1 MIGWL
6 EEANPRVAGKFR
18 LLMATQTGQ
27 KRARDD
33 GYHAFPVDPFAIAAK
48 HDLHVEQKPAG
59 MSGVSGALIF
69 AEPRPIIIYSAE
81 LENEGFERFSV
92 AHELGHYFL
101 PDHPEEIRK
110 AGGQHFSRAGF
121 TEGTSSIELEADHF
135 AAGLLMPGGLVRS
148 HLDQHQVGLE
158 GICRLAADARVSL
171 TAAAIRAAECASFPL
186 CIIVSSGTEVR
197 YAFPSDAFKRLGKRI
212 FLRKG
217 DSLPAGVTAAFNAQ
231 PENVIAGRRATGE
244 CDLMDWFDT
253 DRHTPLDEE
262 VIGLGSYG
270 FTLTVLSSDA
280 MVEQDDEEDNE
291 GEEAVIERWTARFA
305 YGR

>member
-1 MIGWL
+1 
-6 EEANPRVAGKFR
+6 
-18 LLMATQTGQ
+18 MATQTGQ

-59 MSGVSGALIF
+59 MPGVSGALIF

-81 LENEGFERFSV
+81 LENDGFERFSV

-101 PDHPEEIRK
+101 PDHPEEILK

-135 AAGLLMPGGLVRS
+135 AAGLLMPSGLVRS
-148 HLDQHQVGLE
+148 HLDQHQVGLD
-158 GICRLAADARVSL
+158 GICRLAEDARVSL
-171 TAAAIRAAECASFPL
+171 TAAAIRAAECATFPL
-186 CIIVSSGTEVR
+186 CIIVSSGAEVR
-197 YAFPSDAFKRLGKRI
+197 YAFPSGAFKGLGKRI
-212 FLRKG
+212 FLKKG
-217 DSLPAGVTAAFNAQ
+217 DPLPAGATAAFNARL
-231 PENVIAGRRATGE
+231 ENVMAGRRATGE

-253 DRHTPLDEE
+253 DRHARLDEE
-262 VIGLGSYG
+262 VIGLGRYG
-270 FTLTVLSSDA
+270 FTLTVLSSEALPEPDD
-280 MVEQDDEEDNE
+280 EDEDDEE
-291 GEEAVIERWTARFA
+291 ATVERWTPRFA

>member
-1 MIGWL
+1 M
-6 EEANPRVAGKFR
+6 AGKFR

-27 KRARDD
+27 KRAREE

-59 MSGVSGALIF
+59 MPGVSGALIF

-101 PDHPEEIRK
+101 PDHPDEILK

-135 AAGLLMPGGLVRS
+135 AAGLLMPGTLVRG
-148 HLDQHQVGLE
+148 HLNQHQVGLE
-158 GICRLAADARVSL
+158 GICRLAEEARVSL
-171 TAAAIRAAECASFPL
+171 TAAAIRAAECVSFPL
-186 CIIVSSGTEVR
+186 CIIVSSGSEVR
-197 YAFPSDAFKRLGKRI
+197 YAFPSGAFKRLGERI
-212 FLRKG
+212 FLKKG
-217 DSLPAGVTAAFNAQ
+217 ELLPAGVTAAFNALR
-231 PENVIAGRRATGE
+231 ENVVGARRATGE
-244 CDLMDWFDT
+244 CDIMDWFDS
-253 DRHTPLDEE
+253 DRHVRLDEE
-262 VIGLGSYG
+262 VIGLGHYG
-270 FTLTVLSSDA
+270 FTLTVLSSEALAESDD
-280 MVEQDDEEDNE
+280 EHEDDEE
-291 GEEAVIERWTARFA
+291 ATIERWTPRFA

>member
-1 MIGWL
+1 M
-6 EEANPRVAGKFR
+6 AGKFR

-27 KRARDD
+27 KRARDE
-33 GYHAFPVDPFAIAAK
+33 GFHSFPVDPFAIAAK
-48 HDLHVEQKPAG
+48 HDIHIEEKPAG
-59 MSGVSGALIF
+59 MQGVSGALIF

-101 PDHPEEIRK
+101 PDHPDQILK

-135 AAGLLMPGGLVRS
+135 AAGLLMPAGLVRS
-148 HLDQHQVGLE
+148 HLERHQVGLE
-158 GICRLAADARVSL
+158 GICRLAEDAHVSL

-186 CIIVSSGTEVR
+186 CVVVSNGGEVR
-197 YAFPSDAFKRLGKRI
+197 YAFSSDAFKSLGTRI

-217 DSLPAGVTAAFNAQ
+217 DPLPAGVTAAFNARSG
-231 PENVIAGRRATGE
+231 NVTAARRSAGE
-244 CDLMDWFDT
+244 CDLKDWFDT
-253 DRHTPLDEE
+253 DRHARLDEE
-262 VIGLGSYG
+262 VIGIGRYG
-270 FTLTVLSSDA
+270 FTLTILSSEA
-280 MVEQDDEEDNE
+280 LAEPDDDGEED
-291 GEEAVIERWTARFA
+291 EEAVIDRWTPRFA

>member
-1 MIGWL
+1 M
-6 EEANPRVAGKFR
+6 PGKYR

-48 HDLHVEQKPAG
+48 HDLHVERKPAG
-59 MSGVSGALIF
+59 MPGVSGALIF

-101 PDHPEEIRK
+101 PDHPAEILK

-148 HLDQHQVGLE
+148 HLIQHQLGLE
-158 GICRLAADARVSL
+158 GICRLAEDARVSL
-171 TAAAIRAAECASFPL
+171 TAAAIRAAECVSFPL

-197 YAFPSDAFKRLGKRI
+197 YAFPSSAFKGLGKRI
-212 FLRKG
+212 FIKKG
-217 DSLPAGVTAAFNAQ
+217 DPLPAGVTAAFNAR
-231 PENVIAGRRATGE
+231 PENVAAARRVTGE

-253 DRHTPLDEE
+253 DRHVPLDEE
-262 VIGLGSYG
+262 VIGLGRYG
-270 FTLTVLSSDA
+270 FTLTVLSSEVLTDTG
-280 MVEQDDEEDNE
+280 EEDEDDEE
-291 GEEAVIERWTARFA
+291 ATLERWTPRFA

>member
-1 MIGWL
+1 M
-6 EEANPRVAGKFR
+6 AGKFR

-27 KRARDD
+27 KRARDE
-33 GYHAFPVDPFAIAAK
+33 GFLTFPVDPFAIAAK

-59 MSGVSGALIF
+59 MPGVSGALIF

-81 LENEGFERFSV
+81 LENEGFKRFSV

-101 PDHPEEIRK
+101 PDHPEEIMK
-110 AGGQHFSRAGF
+110 AGGRHFSRAGF

-148 HLDQHQVGLE
+148 QLDQHQVGLE

-186 CIIVSSGTEVR
+186 CIIVSNGPEVR
-197 YAFPSDAFKRLGKRI
+197 YAFPSDAFKGLGKRI

-217 DSLPAGVTAAFNAQ
+217 DLLPAGVTAAFNAE
-231 PENVIAGRRATGE
+231 PENVVAARRSTGE
-244 CDLMDWFDT
+244 CDLIDWFDT
-253 DRHTPLDEE
+253 DRHARLDEE
-262 VIGLGSYG
+262 VLGLGRYG
-270 FTLTVLSSDA
+270 FTLTVLSSEALADP
-280 MVEQDDEEDNE
+280 DDEDDNE
-291 GEEAVIERWTARFA
+291 DEKAIVDRWTPRFA